1 MSQVLYFRK
10 MDSKPIETGDYM
22 DIIYWIFIISVVIL
36 TFWIIFRKLTKT
48 SFVIIA
54 VIALL
59 YSLLLAFSFADRL

>member
-1 MSQVLYFRK
+1 
-10 MDSKPIETGDYM
+10 M